1 MKQEYMN
8 SPITSGDF
16 QQQAAERR
24 DLLTDLADRREV
36 LDYLITTFKGRH
48 YELACILEHGFAAV
62 DYENLKHFLGDD
74 TEQTQSEMNADANAS
89 MDRQR

>member
-1 MKQEYMN
+1 MKTESAPTVTYGGIEIAY
-8 SPITSGDF
+8 SED
-16 QQQAAERR
+16 R

-74 TEQTQSEMNADANAS
+74 TEQTQSEMDADENS
-89 MDRQR
+89 YMDRQR